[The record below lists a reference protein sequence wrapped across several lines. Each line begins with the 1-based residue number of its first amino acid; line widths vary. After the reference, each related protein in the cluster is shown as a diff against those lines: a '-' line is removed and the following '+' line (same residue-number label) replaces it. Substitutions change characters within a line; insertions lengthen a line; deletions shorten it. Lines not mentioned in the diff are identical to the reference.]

1 MSGFSS
7 DIRESPEDGQDVTGL
22 DGTPRVVDPAP
33 AVGDDEGTVEAALR
47 PRRLAEFPGQ
57 PRVRD
62 QLGLV
67 LAAAKQRGSA
77 PDHVLL
83 SGPPGLGKTTL
94 AMIVAA
100 ELERPIRVTSGP
112 AIQHAGDLASI
123 LSSLDEGEVLFLDE
137 IHRMSRAAEEMLYLA
152 MEDFRVDVI
161 VGKGPGATAI
171 PLELPAFTVVGATTR
186 AGLLPAPLRDR
197 FGFTGHLDY
206 YDVADLATI
215 LRRSA
220 GLLDVRTHDEAIVE
234 IAGRSRGTPRIA
246 NRLLRRVRDYA
257 EVHGTPGHRVTIEDA
272 RAALALFDVDEAGLD
287 RLDRAVLSALCT
299 RFGGGPVGLST
310 LAIAVGEETDT
321 VETVAEPFLVR
332 EGFMVRSP
340 RGRLATAAAFAHLG
354 VPAPLAA
361 AGTTGPTLPF
371 DEEMPPPS
379 IGRLGS

>member
-1 MSGFSS
+1 
-7 DIRESPEDGQDVTGL
+7 
-22 DGTPRVVDPAP
+22 
-33 AVGDDEGTVEAALR
+33 VGDDEGTVEAALR

-246 NRLLRRVRDYA
+246 NRLLRRVRDFA

-340 RGRLATAAAFAHLG
+340 RGRLATATAFAHLG
-354 VPAPLAA
+354 LPAPLAA

-371 DEEMPPPS
+371 DEETPPPS